1 VCPASQCR
9 RTKISHALQMSW
21 ITRFSMAH
29 PVNPENLVH
38 PVKLSY
44 RKNKISRI
52 NRIVLLSLLM
62 AACNS
67 NHTVNSNNTPVISN
81 PPSGTTY
88 PMPPTRTTSLANMG
102 WEMSGGKRSI
112 FSEYKGKVLIL
123 DFYATWCVPCRD
135 SVPHLIGLQKKF
147 EDQGLKVV
155 GLNVG
160 GPGDEQEVPAFAKE
174 FGIQYTL
181 AKPDDDLVS
190 FLMSDSD
197 AIPQTFVFDRQGQL
211 VQRFVGF
218 GSETGIYMD
227 SAVET
232 ALKSPAQ

>member
-1 VCPASQCR
+1 
-9 RTKISHALQMSW
+9 
-21 ITRFSMAH
+21 MAH
-29 PVNPENLVH
+29 PVNSVNPEN
-38 PVKLSY
+38 PVKPSY
-44 RKNKISRI
+44 RMNRIYRI
-52 NRIVLLSLLM
+52 NRIILLSLLM

-67 NHTVNSNNTPVISN
+67 NDSVNSNKTPVISN
-81 PPSGTTY
+81 PPTGTTY

-102 WEMSGGKRSI
+102 WQMSDGKRSI

-147 EDQGLKVV
+147 EDQGLTVV

-160 GPGDEQEVPAFAKE
+160 GPGDEQEVPAFAKA

-181 AKPDDDLVS
+181 AKPDEDLVS
-190 FLMSDSD
+190 FLLNDSD

-218 GSETGIYMD
+218 GSDTGKYLD
-227 SAVET
+227 GAVDT

>member
-1 VCPASQCR
+1 MRSNFAQR
-9 RTKISHALQMSW
+9 RKGANKYAKSGLALCVFFAPL
-21 ITRFSMAH
+21 RLCARNF
-29 PVNPENLVH
+29 LV
-38 PVKLSY
+38 
-44 RKNKISRI
+44 
-52 NRIVLLSLLM
+52 VLGAVVFL
-62 AACNS
+62 AACNRP
-67 NHTVNSNNTPVISN
+67 NTNTNQTPVISN
-81 PPSGTTY
+81 PPTGTTY
-88 PMPPTRTTSLANMG
+88 PMPPTRTASLANMG
-102 WEMSGGKRSI
+102 WQTTEGKHSV

-147 EDQGLKVV
+147 EGQGLQVI

-174 FGIQYTL
+174 FGIQYPL

-190 FLMSDSD
+190 FLLSDSD

-218 GSETGIYMD
+218 GADTGIYLD
-227 SAVET
+227 GAVET
-232 ALKSPAQ
+232 ALKTP